1 MRAAGGEGAITTRGR
16 AHPASRTMATAIPAS
31 PKRRTMARGS
41 ASEPFESRSFRR
53 IMTPRDDHR
62 ELVRGVDGGVA
73 RAEPLPALGILHA
86 LRVGRAEP
94 RAGLGAH
101 LPALPPDR
109 LVPADL
115 QRHPHPL
122 RRRRGSQGLRP
133 PLARRGS
140 GLLRRPGGWD
150 ARPDELYRRIGDDLG
165 YSREA

>member
-62 ELVRGVDGGVA
+62 ELGRGVDGGAA
-73 RAEPLPALGILHA
+73 RAEPLPALGVLHA
-86 LRVGRAEP
+86 PGVARPDP

-101 LPALPPDR
+101 LPARPLGRP
-109 LVPADL
+109 VPAHL
-115 QRHPHPL
+115 H
-122 RRRRGSQGLRP
+122 RR
-133 PLARRGS
+133 
-140 GLLRRPGGWD
+140 
-150 ARPDELYRRIGDDLG
+150 
-165 YSREA
+165 

>member
-73 RAEPLPALGILHA
+73 HAEPLPALGILHA

-94 RAGLGAH
+94 RAGLGRPP
-101 LPALPPDR
+101 PALRCPPR
-109 LVPADL
+109 VGWHELHGP
-115 QRHPHPL
+115 
-122 RRRRGSQGLRP
+122 RG
-133 PLARRGS
+133 
-140 GLLRRPGGWD
+140 D
-150 ARPDELYRRIGDDLG
+150 
-165 YSREA
+165 